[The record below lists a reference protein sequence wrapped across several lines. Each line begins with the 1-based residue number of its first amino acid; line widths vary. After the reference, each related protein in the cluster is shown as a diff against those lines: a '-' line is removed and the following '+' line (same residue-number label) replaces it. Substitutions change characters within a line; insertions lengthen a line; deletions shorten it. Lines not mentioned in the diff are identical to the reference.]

1 MIDYYQTKSQPIT
14 RVMVMQAYKKV
25 RANKGSAGVDEM
37 SWADLDKDLAAQLYK
52 LWNRLSSGTYFPK
65 PVKEVEINKDAGAG
79 VRKLGIPTILDRIA
93 QAVVKTH
100 LEQMMEPH
108 FHESSYGY
116 RPGKSC
122 HQAVAKAS
130 QNVMVNDWVIDLD
143 IKGFFDNIDHE
154 LLLKAV
160 THYCYDKWVLL
171 YITRWLK
178 AGIVQQDGMYVDREN
193 GTPQGGVISPLLANI
208 FLHVVF
214 DGWMKIHHPEKPFE
228 RYADDIVVH
237 CKTEKQ
243 ALFVLQQI
251 QQRMTDC
258 KLTLHP
264 VKTKIINL
272 RGKTGNKYPR
282 SFDFLGF
289 TIRPLWSKTS
299 KGNKLMVS
307 SFMSTKSKTR
317 VLAKFSSFH
326 IHKWRKPLETIAQKL
341 QPVIQGVLNYYGKF
355 WTAHMYQVWY
365 QLNQRLLKWV
375 KWEKGLYKTAAIKW
389 LKQKYKEQPRLFA
402 HWQLVHP

>member
-1 MIDYYQTKSQPIT
+1 MIDYYETKSQPIT
-14 RVMVMQAYKKV
+14 RVMVWQAYKKV
-25 RANKGSAGVDEM
+25 KANKGSAGIDEM
-37 SWADLDKDLAAQLYK
+37 SWADLDKDRNAQLYK
-52 LWNRLSSGTYFPK
+52 LWNRLSSGSYLPK
-65 PVKEVEINKDAGAG
+65 PVREVEIEKGAGNG

-93 QAVVKTH
+93 QEVVKSH
-100 LEQMMEPH
+100 LERIVDPQ

-122 HQAVAKAS
+122 HQALEKAS
-130 QNVMVNDWVIDLD
+130 QNVLINDWVIDLD

-160 THYCYDKWVLL
+160 SHYCGDKWVLL
-171 YITRWLK
+171 YVTRWLK
-178 AGIVQQDGMYVDREN
+178 AGIIQQDGMYCDRVT
-193 GTPQGGVISPLLANI
+193 GTPQGGVASPLLANI

-214 DGWMKIHHPEKPFE
+214 DKWMEKFHPEKPFE

-243 ALFVLQQI
+243 ALYVLKMI

-264 VKTKIINL
+264 EKTKIINL
-272 RGKTGNKYPR
+272 RGKSEKKYPR

-289 TIRPLWSKTS
+289 TFHPLWRKTS
-299 KGNKLMVS
+299 KGSKLMVAG
-307 SFMSTKSKTR
+307 FMSAKSQTR
-317 VLAKFSSFH
+317 VLEKFKSFN
-326 IHKWRKPLETIAQKL
+326 IHKWRKPIEEIADKL
-341 QPVIQGVLNYYGKF
+341 KPVIQGVINYYCKF
-355 WTAHMYQVWY
+355 WKTHARYVWL
-365 QLNQRLLKWV
+365 QLNARLLKWV
-375 KWEKGLYKTAAIKW
+375 IWEKGLYRKAAVKW
-389 LKQKYKEQPRLFA
+389 LKQKYKEKPRLFP

>member
-1 MIDYYQTKSQPIT
+1 MIDYYETKSQPIT
-14 RVMVMQAYKKV
+14 RVMVLQAYRKV
-25 RANKGSAGVDEM
+25 RANKGSAGIDEM
-37 SWADLDKDLAAQLYK
+37 SWADLDKDRDAQLYK

-79 VRKLGIPTILDRIA
+79 VRKLGIPTIVDRIA
-93 QAVVKTH
+93 QEVVKSH
-100 LEQMMEPH
+100 LEKIVEPY
-108 FHESSYGY
+108 FHLSSYGY

-130 QNVMVNDWVIDLD
+130 QNVMTNDWVIDLD

-160 THYCYDKWVLL
+160 THYCGDKWVLL

-214 DGWMKIHHPEKPFE
+214 DKWKDLHHPEKPFE

-243 ALFVLQQI
+243 ALFVLKMI
-251 QQRMTDC
+251 HQRMTDC
-258 KLTLHP
+258 KLTLHS
-264 VKTKIINL
+264 VKTKIVNL
-272 RGKTGNKYPR
+272 RGMTTKKYPR

-289 TIRPLWSKTS
+289 TFRPLWSKTS
-299 KGNKLMVS
+299 KGHTLMVS
-307 SFMSTKSKTR
+307 SFMSTKSKAR
-317 VLAKFSSFH
+317 VLAKFSSFE
-326 IHKWRKPLETIAQKL
+326 IHKWRKPLEVIAQKL

-355 WTAHMYQVWY
+355 WTSHMHRVWY

-375 KWEKGLYKTAAIKW
+375 KWEKGLYKKAAIKW
-389 LKQKYKEQPRLFA
+389 LQQKYKEQPLLFP

>member
-14 RVMVMQAYKKV
+14 SVMVMQAYKKV
-25 RANKGSAGVDEM
+25 RANKGSAGIDEM

-65 PVKEVEINKDAGAG
+65 PVKEVEMEKGAGAG
-79 VRKLGIPTILDRIA
+79 VRKLGIPIILDRIA
-93 QAVVKTH
+93 QAVVKTY
-100 LEQMMEPH
+100 LEQIAEPH

-122 HQAVAKAS
+122 HQAVEKAS
-130 QNVMVNDWVIDLD
+130 QNVMTNDWVIDLD

-160 THYCYDKWVLL
+160 THYCADKWVLL
-171 YITRWLK
+171 YITRWLT

-193 GTPQGGVISPLLANI
+193 GTPQGGVISPLPANI

-214 DGWMKIHHPEKPFE
+214 DGWMKIHHFEKPFE

-243 ALFVLQQI
+243 ALFVLKQI

-272 RGKTGNKYPR
+272 RGKTEKKYPR

-289 TIRPLWSKTS
+289 TIRHSGAKPVKATS
-299 KGNKLMVS
+299 
-307 SFMSTKSKTR
+307 
-317 VLAKFSSFH
+317 
-326 IHKWRKPLETIAQKL
+326 
-341 QPVIQGVLNYYGKF
+341 
-355 WTAHMYQVWY
+355 
-365 QLNQRLLKWV
+365 
-375 KWEKGLYKTAAIKW
+375 
-389 LKQKYKEQPRLFA
+389 
-402 HWQLVHP
+402 

>member
-160 THYCYDKWVLL
+160 THYCDDKWVLL

-243 ALFVLQQI
+243 ALFVLKKI

-264 VKTKIINL
+264 VKTKIVNL
-272 RGKTGNKYPR
+272 RGKTENKYPR

-355 WTAHMYQVWY
+355 WTAHMYQVLY

-402 HWQLVHP
+402 HW

>member
-1 MIDYYQTKSQPIT
+1 MIDYYETKSQPIT
-14 RVMVMQAYKKV
+14 RVMVMQAYKKM
-25 RANKGSAGVDEM
+25 RANKGSAGIDEM
-37 SWADLDKDLAAQLYK
+37 SWADLDKDLDAHLYK
-52 LWNRLSSGTYFPK
+52 LWNRLSSGSYFPM
-65 PVKEVEINKDAGAG
+65 PVREVEIKKDAGAG

-100 LEQMMEPH
+100 LELIVEPH

-122 HQAVAKAS
+122 HQAVDKAW
-130 QNVMVNDWVIDLD
+130 QNARTNDWVIDLD

-160 THYCYDKWVLL
+160 THYCDDKWVLL
-171 YITRWLK
+171 YVKRWLG
-178 AGIVQQDGMYVDREN
+178 AGIVQQDGMYRDRVS
-193 GTPQGGVISPLLANI
+193 GSPQGGVVSPLLSNI

-214 DGWMKIHHPEKPFE
+214 DKWMEKNHPEKPFE

-243 ALFVLQQI
+243 ALFVLKMI
-251 QQRMTDC
+251 QQRMTEC

-272 RGKTGNKYPR
+272 RGKSEKKYPR

-289 TIRPLWSKTS
+289 TIRPLWHKAS
-299 KGNKLMVS
+299 KGHKLMVS
-307 SFMSTKSKTR
+307 SFMSTKSKTG
-317 VLAKFSSFH
+317 VLAKFKSFH
-326 IHKWRKPLETIAQKL
+326 IHKWRKPIEEIADKL
-341 QPVIQGVLNYYGKF
+341 KPVIQGVINYYCKF
-355 WTAHMYQVWY
+355 WTTHTRYVWY
-365 QLNQRLLKWV
+365 QLNVRLLKWV
-375 KWEKGLYKTAAIKW
+375 KWEKNLYKKAAVKW
-389 LKQKYKEQPRLFA
+389 LKQKYKEKPRLFP